1 MLPVR
6 ETTKDEIKTR
16 WLNVLGG
23 GGGQGRIRP
32 SKNKKLGREEV
43 GLDTYL
49 MLGIL
54 LYGILVCKQYHY
66 GI

>member
-23 GGGQGRIRP
+23 GGGQERICP

-43 GLDTYL
+43 SLDNYL